1 MVLALVAR
9 GWSGLAY
16 VAVSAAIGVVFTAMY
31 ALWYWVA

>member
-9 GWSGLAY
+9 GWTGLAY
-16 VAVSAAIGVVFTAMY
+16 VALGATISVSFTAMY